1 MDQTAGMF
9 VSAGQLYFVNGTT
22 GELSSVG
29 LGATG
34 FSGPASAVSGPG
46 IDSVDWTAT
55 SMFAGPM
62 TGP

>member
-1 MDQTAGMF
+1 M
-9 VSAGQLYFVNGTT
+9 
-22 GELSSVG
+22 LSSVG

-46 IDSVDWTAT
+46 IDGVDWTAT
-55 SMFAGPM
+55 SMFAGPL